1 MEKIFFVHFRI
12 FDEATGNF
20 SAKGG
25 TTVAYTEETP
35 GNFKYA
41 AAFCHEKDP
50 YVKAYGRAKAAGRLK
65 SADHAHT
72 VKCESRD
79 EFMEILGRLYDY
91 DPVF

>member
-12 FDEATGNF
+12 FNEDTGDF
-20 SAKGG
+20 SSKGG

-65 SADHAHT
+65 SAAHAQT
-72 VKCESRD
+72 VRCQDKD
-79 EFMEILGRLYDY
+79 EFMEILARLYDY
-91 DPVF
+91 DPVY